1 MPNSSHLEDSAV
13 AVILLMKDWSNASAQ
28 SIARQKPAAVV
39 VEVTGTAK
47 LGILDMITQLSR
59 LGVRVIALVDA
70 DPELEEL
77 CIGAGATPVVR
88 ENRPIHEILKIV
100 ELHEIHE
107 IARRSHRAR
116 GAGSEQPH
124 PLRRADDVQ
133 RSEKSLAVLA
143 QLTRQEQNVLAAL
156 MQGQA
161 VREIATS
168 NVLSP
173 LTVRSHV
180 RSILLK
186 LGVNSQLAAVAL
198 AHRSGWRPNALAASG
213 RR

>member
-1 MPNSSHLEDSAV
+1 MPNTSHVDENAV
-13 AVILLMKDWSNASAQ
+13 AVILLMKEWSNASAEA
-28 SIARQKPAAVV
+28 IARQHPAAVV

-47 LGILDMITQLSR
+47 LGILDMITQLSQ

-70 DPELEEL
+70 DRELEDL
-77 CIGAGATPVVR
+77 CIRAGATPVVR
-88 ENRPIHEILKIV
+88 ESRPIREIMKIV
-100 ELHEIHE
+100 EINERARHSQRARATANVQAHPR
-107 IARRSHRAR
+107 RRS
-116 GAGSEQPH
+116 
-124 PLRRADDVQ
+124 DDFE

-143 QLTRQEQNVLAAL
+143 QLTRQEQNVLFAL

-161 VREIATS
+161 VREIATTA
-168 NVLSP
+168 VLSP

-198 AHRSGWRPNALAASG
+198 AHRSGWRPDTLASSG